1 MKLRKIKT
9 TARQLITLDRV
20 CKSPVVKPKSKKRTL
35 QKTLVSKMCYKK
47 FRKPLKVALEP
58 NVIYTII
65 KCTVEKTR
73 YSTVLLI
80 DVIPATGGAK
90 IETYFTDLV
99 TRPILEF
106 CATEG
111 GNAEELLLGVC
122 FTYRGEVKSEAGNMY
137 ADVDF
142 AGADKQ
148 EENSEDEE

>member
-1 MKLRKIKT
+1 MKATGLKVVITPERTCKLPIPMKLKG
-9 TARQLITLDRV
+9 
-20 CKSPVVKPKSKKRTL
+20 KKRIL
-35 QKTLVSKMCYKK
+35 QKALVDKMSNEK
-47 FRKPLKVALEP
+47 FRKPLRVALKAHGD
-58 NVIYTII
+58 YTIR

-80 DVIPATGGAK
+80 DVIPATGGAT

>member
-35 QKTLVSKMCYKK
+35 QKSLVSKMCYKK

-65 KCTVEKTR
+65 KCTVEKTI
-73 YSTVLLI
+73 YSKILLI

-90 IETYFTDLV
+90 IETYFTNSV
-99 TRPILEF
+99 TKRMLEC
-106 CATEG
+106 CAAEG
-111 GNAEELLLGVC
+111 GSAEELVPGIS
-122 FTYRGEVKSEAGNMY
+122 FIYRGEIKSEAGNMY
-137 ADVDF
+137 PNVDF
-142 AGADKQ
+142 CVDEE
-148 EENSEDEE
+148 EENHCH